1 MLPLKRTLTACTL
14 LFACSQTFAY
24 TIPRGHILFEGGGYY
39 STQGQSQDV
48 GIATLIGDTFTVT
61 NRNDWGSI
69 FGVGYVFEGPQW
81 GRVSFDYGVNIF
93 YLAKTKVSGTI
104 TQEHLFTNLAFN
116 YYVDH
121 MPLYAVVKALVRT
134 NCDKLSVTVDAGVGP
149 NFMETTQYTDMPLN
163 SFTLPENAFRGH
175 SNVVFSAMAGIG
187 VRYNVMNTVPV
198 EIGYRFFYLGQGY
211 LNQNNTAVLNQLH
224 TGTNYAQAVVMTVSV

>member
-1 MLPLKRTLTACTL
+1 MLKRICGSLAL
-14 LFACSQTFAY
+14 LLVSSQTYAF
-24 TIPRGHILFEGGGYY
+24 TMPRGHLLFEGGGYY
-39 STQGQSQDV
+39 STQGQSQNV

-69 FGVGYVFEGPQW
+69 FGVGYLFEGPQW
-81 GRVSFDYGVNIF
+81 GRVTLDYGVNIF

-116 YYVDH
+116 YYADH
-121 MPLYAVVKALVRT
+121 MPLYAMVKALVKT
-134 NCDKLSVTVDAGVGP
+134 NCEHLSVAVDAGVGP

-163 SFTLPENAFRGH
+163 SYTLPDNAFRGH
-175 SNVVFSAMAGIG
+175 SNVVFSAMVGIG
-187 VRYNVMNTVPV
+187 VRYTINNTIPV

-224 TGTNYAQAVVMTVSV
+224 TGTNYAQAVMVTVSI